1 MPVVGVDLCNDHIF
15 LNIGLLDPMGAKSQG
30 MALLILPPNGPV
42 SMQAYVQQ
50 LIESRRFE
58 GLITTLILINA
69 IILGLETSAPI
80 MAQFGPILIWADKIL
95 LAIFVGELAAKLLV
109 YRGKFFHSGWNI
121 FDFIIIAIALVP
133 ATGPLSVL
141 RALRV
146 LRVLR
151 LITILPSLRR
161 VVGAMLSAL
170 PGMGSIIILLLLV
183 FYVSS
188 VMATKLFAATE
199 PEAFGD
205 LGRSL
210 FTLFQLMTLDGW
222 SGEIVKPVLED
233 HPFAMLFF
241 LPFILFSAFV
251 VLNLFIGVVVG
262 AMQDEAQDAA
272 VSAVR
277 SAEAREEALLQEL
290 KALRGEVEALRAAI
304 TPR

>member
-1 MPVVGVDLCNDHIF
+1 MI
-15 LNIGLLDPMGAKSQG
+15 AKLQNTLESRTFEWVIT
-30 MALLILPPNGPV
+30 ALILV
-42 SMQAYVQQ
+42 
-50 LIESRRFE
+50 
-58 GLITTLILINA
+58 NA
-69 IILGLETSAPI
+69 VILGLETSPAI
-80 MAQFGPILIWADKIL
+80 MATWGPL
-95 LAIFVGELAAKLLV
+95 LTWLDQALLTVFVAELAMKLVV
-109 YRGKFFHSGWNI
+109 YRGKFFQSGWNI

-133 ATGPLSVL
+133 ASGPLSVL

-151 LITILPSLRR
+151 LITIIPSLKR

-170 PGMGSIIILLLLV
+170 PGMGSIIVLLVLV
-183 FYVSS
+183 FYVSG

-210 FTLFQLMTLDGW
+210 YTLFQLMTLDGW
-222 SGEIVKPVLED
+222 SGEIVKPVLEN

-262 AMQDEAQDAA
+262 AMQDEAQDVVATAA
-272 VSAVR
+272 LSAQ
-277 SAEAREEALLQEL
+277 AREEALLNEMR
-290 KALRGEVEALRAAI
+290 ALRGEVEALREGMK
-304 TPR
+304 RS